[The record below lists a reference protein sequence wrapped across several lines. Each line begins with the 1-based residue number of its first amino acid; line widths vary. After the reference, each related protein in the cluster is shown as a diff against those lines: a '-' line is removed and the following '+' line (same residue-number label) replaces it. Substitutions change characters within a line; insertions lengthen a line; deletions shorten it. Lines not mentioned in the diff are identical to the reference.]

1 MAKPEVS
8 SFRPQSFLWDLGR
21 NSQAEMLLVAQNP
34 TRIASTYI
42 LNRPAKILAGVALLK
57 TLHVQSFLK
66 H

>member
-1 MAKPEVS
+1 M
-8 SFRPQSFLWDLGR
+8 
-21 NSQAEMLLVAQNP
+21 AEMLLVAQNP

-42 LNRPAKILAGVALLK
+42 LSRPAKILAGVALLK